1 MMSSHPISFWTKDF
15 FLNHPDGF
23 GKFGF
28 YIVVL
33 YGGLMLWFTPHLPII
48 DLPQH
53 AAQVALFR
61 DILEG
66 QSKWPEL
73 FYINYFTPYLVGYGL
88 VFLLSYLMPIAAAFK
103 VLLALGFYGFVY
115 ACVLLRKQFGSDN
128 RLDWLFI
135 PSYFGFAYIFGFFTF
150 LLAAPL
156 GLLFIAL
163 AYRYAHQ
170 PNVGLGM
177 ALAFASFGLFFSHG
191 LIFIFANAIGV
202 VFIALKH
209 RQFRKI
215 IGMLYPYIIAATL
228 FVCYILIRIK
238 FEVDVIGD
246 AANKIYWGFNKGRL
260 TFPFMSFTRYVQD
273 DKIML
278 PIGIGFFIAPLLLK
292 SHLNSKN
299 LYAFVPLAL
308 LVVIWFVI
316 PSIALTSSSLYQRF
330 AIFLLPC
337 YGFIF
342 CNPQH
347 MGATAIAGS
356 NSLRTLFANSLLPL
370 LCCVFLGI
378 QTERL
383 IKFAHE
389 SAAFDELLAITE
401 PHQRALSLVFE
412 KDSPAAA
419 SLDAYLQYPLW
430 YQAEKHGLVDFNF
443 AIFLPQVV
451 RFKPSAMPAV
461 LPGFEW
467 HPEEFN
473 WVKHQGYLY
482 RYFFVRNSKP
492 LPVSFFDNQQC
503 KVNLVKSAGS
513 WQLYE
518 STDCVSGQ

>member
-1 MMSSHPISFWTKDF
+1 MMSSQPSRFWTKDF

-23 GKFGF
+23 GRFGF
-28 YIVVL
+28 YMVVL
-33 YGGLMLWFTPHLPII
+33 YAGLMLWFAPHLPII

-66 QSKWPEL
+66 RSKWTDL

-88 VFLLSYLMPIAAAFK
+88 AFLLSYLMPIAATFK
-103 VLLALGFYGFVY
+103 VLLALGYYGFIY
-115 ACVLLRKQFGSDN
+115 ACVLLRKQFGSDR

-135 PSYFGFAYIFGFFTF
+135 PGYFGFAYIFGFFTF

-170 PNVGLGM
+170 PNIRMGI
-177 ALAFASFGLFFSHG
+177 ALALASFGLFFSHG
-191 LIFIFANAIGV
+191 LIFIFANIIGV
-202 VFIALKH
+202 VFIFLKH
-209 RQFRKI
+209 RQFGKI
-215 IGMLYPYIIAATL
+215 IKLIYPYIIAATL
-228 FVCYILIRIK
+228 LVCYILIRIT
-238 FEVDVIGD
+238 FEVDSIGD

-260 TFPFMSFTRYVQD
+260 TFPFMPLTRYVQD

-278 PIGIGFFIAPLLLK
+278 PIGLGFLIAPFLLK
-292 SHLNSKN
+292 SRLNIKN
-299 LYAFVPLAL
+299 IYAFVPLAL

-342 CNPQH
+342 CNPQLDTS
-347 MGATAIAGS
+347 ALTGS
-356 NSLRTLFANSLLPL
+356 KSIPALLANCLLPL

-389 SAAFDELLAITE
+389 SMAFDELLAVTE

-412 KDSPAAA
+412 KASPAAA
-419 SLDAYLQYPLW
+419 SLDAYLHYPLW

-451 RFKPSAMPAV
+451 RFKPSTTPAV
-461 LPGFEW
+461 LPGLEL

-473 WVKHQGYLY
+473 WEKHQGYLY

-492 LPVSFFDNQQC
+492 LPSSFFDNQQC
-503 KVNLVKSAGS
+503 KVNLIKSAGI

-518 STDCVSGQ
+518 SSDCVIGK